1 MEVMTLHPGELKL
14 RRLRVGE
21 LEGIEARELEGH
33 LEHCSHCRTR
43 IKSLEQEQAQF
54 EREISFDRFSAGVER
69 AAKSVKPR
77 PARWFIP
84 AMGMAAAVLV
94 AIVARPVIQSQSMQ
108 SGTRVKGGASVTLR
122 IGGTASSSQRVASAQ
137 ALEPLIAGERVRI
150 GYQAG
155 AHRYL
160 VAISIDERRMV
171 TELYGQSGSSLEVN
185 PGDDTRYLPESL
197 EFTGTGLERVIVV
210 LSDEPLETARVKQAA
225 EAAFDT
231 AKGDLRQ
238 LTKLDVPGEQFH
250 RLLLKP

>member
-1 MEVMTLHPGELKL
+1 MTLHPGELKL
-14 RRLRVGE
+14 RCLRAGE

-33 LEHCSHCRTR
+33 LEHCIRCRSR
-43 IKSLEQEQAQF
+43 IKSLEQEQEQF

-69 AAKSVKPR
+69 AAKSVR
-77 PARWFIP
+77 PPTARWFIP

-94 AIVARPVIQSQSMQ
+94 AIVARPVIQGQSVQ
-108 SGTRVKGGASVTLR
+108 PGTRVKGGAGVTLR

-137 ALEPLIAGERVRI
+137 APEPLVAGERVRI

-160 VAISIDERRMV
+160 VAVSIDERRMV
-171 TELYGQSGSSLEVN
+171 TELYAQSGSSLQVN

-210 LSDEPLETARVKQAA
+210 LSDGPLDTAKVKQAA
-225 EAAFDT
+225 EAAFDA
-231 AKGDLRQ
+231 AKGDLHR
-238 LTKLDVPGEQFH
+238 LAKLDVPGEQFH